1 MKPLEV
7 RTDRSALSD
16 RTYIVTRVWPPMAAG
31 LAGSAAHSCL
41 MFLKFRAGLLPSFQP
56 YDDLQR
62 LLGDL
67 VGSTVGPAVPWLL
80 SFANGALVL
89 GFLFGRTYRLLPGRS
104 GAVKGLIFGLTG
116 WILMGLI
123 FFPLLGRGLFAVQVG
138 LGLLP
143 AAFSLVMVLTYS
155 IVMGIAYSILCP
167 MREPTVPDLP
177 SGLAI

>member
-1 MKPLEV
+1 
-7 RTDRSALSD
+7 
-16 RTYIVTRVWPPMAAG
+16 MAAG

-41 MFLKFRAGLLPSFQP
+41 MILKSRAGLLPSFQP

-67 VGSTVGPAVPWLL
+67 VGGSVGPAAPWIL
-80 SFANGALVL
+80 SFANGSLVL

-104 GAVKGLIFGLTG
+104 GAVKGLVFGLIG
-116 WILMGLI
+116 WILMGLV
-123 FFPLLGRGLFAVQVG
+123 FFPLLGRGLFATQAG

-155 IVMGIAYSILCP
+155 IVMGIAYALLRPLRI
-167 MREPTVPDLP
+167 
-177 SGLAI
+177 SGS

>member
-1 MKPLEV
+1 MEPLEV
-7 RTDRSALSD
+7 RTDGFAHSD
-16 RTYIVTRVWPPMAAG
+16 RASILTRIWPAVVAG

-41 MFLKFRAGLLPSFQP
+41 MFLKTRAGLLPSFQP

-67 VGSTVGPAVPWLL
+67 VGSSVGPAVPWLL

-89 GFLFGRTYRLLPGRS
+89 GFLFGRTYRLLPGRN
-104 GAVKGLIFGLTG
+104 GAVKGLIFGLIG

-123 FFPLLGRGLFAVQVG
+123 FFPLLGRGLFATGAG

-155 IVMGIAYSILCP
+155 IIMGIAYSILCP
-167 MREPTVPDLP
+167 TRELAVPDLP
-177 SGLAI
+177 

>member
-1 MKPLEV
+1 M
-7 RTDRSALSD
+7 
-16 RTYIVTRVWPPMAAG
+16 I
-31 LAGSAAHSCL
+31 
-41 MFLKFRAGLLPSFQP
+41 LKSRAGLLPSFQP

-67 VGSTVGPAVPWLL
+67 VGGSVGPAAPWIL
-80 SFANGALVL
+80 SFANGSLVL

-104 GAVKGLIFGLTG
+104 GAVKGLVFGLIG
-116 WILMGLI
+116 WILMGLV
-123 FFPLLGRGLFAVQVG
+123 FFPLLGRGLFATQAG

-167 MREPTVPDLP
+167 TREPAVPDLP
-177 SGLAI
+177 